1 MTTIMTRKRSAL
13 FPVQRRSSGVRVV
26 RAVSALLVLASAT
39 YVFAA
44 GGWSTPVTLST
55 PVPPSFYTT
64 SPVVAI
70 NSSGAQAA
78 VWINEDTSLL
88 VQVATQDAGGS
99 WSQARTLTSSN
110 DDAGSPA
117 VAIGP
122 GGNAVAMWD
131 SFRSGQGVLIKA
143 SARPAHGSW
152 GPIVT
157 LSPVSNSNS
166 STSPKI
172 GMDSNGN
179 AVAIWLLDTGTST
192 SIQTAYLPVG
202 GSWTTP
208 VAISTPGVTARR
220 PTLAVNALGDA
231 IAGWETASGQV
242 MVAERKSGSWGAPV
256 SVAPAAYRQ
265 NASQVALNG
274 RGDAAVVWS
283 RAYSSFMA
291 TRDVGRSWSVPT
303 TISTRSAGG
312 SVSIALDDSGNA
324 VLVFVSLATPN
335 ANPVEAVSRLAG
347 GSWSAPSTISSAS
360 EAALA
365 PRAVATPAG
374 TFVVGWDSVKSNT
387 LVAAIRAAGQTTFGV
402 PANVGTGGQLDL
414 AIASGHT
421 AATWLGSGPAV
432 QVSDNNVP

>member
-1 MTTIMTRKRSAL
+1 MTTTTTKRLSAL
-13 FPVQRRSSGVRVV
+13 LPVQQRCSGIWVV
-26 RAVSALLVLASAT
+26 RLLSALLVLTSGT
-39 YVFAA
+39 YVSAA

-78 VWINEDTSLL
+78 VWINEDTSLR

-131 SFRSGQGVLIKA
+131 SFRSGQGVVIKS
-143 SARPAHGSW
+143 SARSAHGSW

-157 LSPVSNSNS
+157 LSPVSNSDS
-166 STSPKI
+166 ATSPKI
-172 GMDSNGN
+172 GMDGNGN

-192 SIQTAYLPVG
+192 SIQAAYLPVG

-208 VAISTPGVTARR
+208 VPISTPGVTARR
-220 PTLAVNALGDA
+220 PSLAVNAIGDA

-242 MVAERKSGSWGAPV
+242 LVAERKSGVWGAPV
-256 SVAPAAYRQ
+256 SIAPAAYRQ
-265 NASQVALNG
+265 NASQVSLNG

-283 RAYSSFMA
+283 RAYSSFVS
-291 TRDVGRSWSVPT
+291 TRDVGGSWSAPT

-335 ANPVEAVSRLAG
+335 ANPVEAISRPAG
-347 GSWSAPSTISSAS
+347 GSWSAPTTISSAS

-365 PRAVATPAG
+365 PRVVATPAG
-374 TFVVGWDSVKSNT
+374 TFVVGWDSVTSNT
-387 LVAAIRAAGQTTFGV
+387 LVAAIRAAGQTTFGA
-402 PANVGTGGQLDL
+402 PASLGTGAQLEL
-414 AIASGHT
+414 AIAAGHA

-432 QVSDNNVP
+432 QVSENNLK